1 MNSSNLMPKIKAV
14 VPSLIWCVAIM
25 LTLSPSNLSAQFKFR
40 FSNPFKR
47 NVNKRNSEV
56 NQQGYQSQQVAQ
68 RQNGYSNSQT
78 AQSKK
83 YPVQQSVYQSATQTL
98 SSPRGNAM
106 RLNDQ
111 SYDQQYTQQNQLAN
125 SSSSVDGMPINAQLT
140 SLRSDLPPRQ
150 TGMFERSQAI
160 REQKKNG
167 SRASKVGDLL
177 TVDVIIDTVVNNQ
190 DQRQYRKST
199 GADGTANA
207 SATGAESLDI
217 NYESSSNRQLVG
229 QTALRENRAMTD
241 AFQTRVVD
249 VRNNVLI
256 IQGERYVTVQGDL
269 RKLVLSG
276 QIDRRDISV
285 GNRISSDLIYG
296 MRMEYEGVGPEQDYV
311 RQGWLKRQISKA
323 WPF

>member
-1 MNSSNLMPKIKAV
+1 MNSSKLMPKKKTV
-14 VPSLIWCVAIM
+14 VPGLIGCVAIM
-25 LTLSPSNLSAQFKFR
+25 LTLTPSNLSAQFKLR
-40 FSNPFKR
+40 FSNPFNR
-47 NVNKRNSEV
+47 NAAKRNSEA
-56 NQQGYQSQQVAQ
+56 NQQRYQNQQASLHH
-68 RQNGYSNSQT
+68 NGNSYNQT
-78 AQSKK
+78 TQSKK

-98 SSPRGNAM
+98 SSPRGNSM
-106 RLNDQ
+106 QLNDQ
-111 SYDQQYTQQNQLAN
+111 AFNQQYAQQNQLTN
-125 SSSSVDGMPINAQLT
+125 SPSSVGGMPINAQLT
-140 SLRSDLPPRQ
+140 SLRSDLPQRH

-160 REQKKNG
+160 REQKSNG

-177 TVDVIIDTVVNNQ
+177 RVDVIIQTVVNNQ

-241 AFQTRVVD
+241 TFQVRVLD
-249 VRNNVLI
+249 VRNDVLL

-276 QIDRRDISV
+276 QIDRRDISI